1 MRLPC
6 SRWLV
11 LIASVA
17 VALAAVEIVGYRYV
31 SRHLIVSHSQ
41 SWTWGYNIG
50 LAAGRSDV
58 GRQRHSPGR
67 DELHVAAGVSADYV
81 HAPVRADFIYGFEY
95 GYLGA
100 YGVRPKFVP
109 VK

>member
-1 MRLPC
+1 MRLP
-6 SRWLV
+6 STRWLV
-11 LIASVA
+11 LTACVT

-31 SRHLIVSHSQ
+31 SRHLIVSHSR
-41 SWTWGYNIG
+41 SWTWGYDIG

-58 GRQRHSPGR
+58 GRQRRSPGR

-81 HAPVRADFIYGFEY
+81 HAPERTDFMNGFEY

-100 YGVRPKFVP
+100 YGVRPNFVP